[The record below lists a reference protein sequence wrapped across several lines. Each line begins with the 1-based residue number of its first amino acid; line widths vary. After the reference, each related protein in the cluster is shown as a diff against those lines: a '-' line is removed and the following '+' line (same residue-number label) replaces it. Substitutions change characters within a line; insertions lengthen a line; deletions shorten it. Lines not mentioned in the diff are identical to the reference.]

1 MKTRRIPA
9 IGFYIYI
16 VSFIVLI
23 IGYITA
29 IQTFNIFQ
37 YKLDRFVILF
47 PLFAMWIIVLEIIV
61 SFVDKNKPAF
71 TAAIDILFT
80 VFVIFAFAKT
90 LIPFLT
96 NIATYFTVAMG
107 DMALFAVGV
116 PRCIT
121 SCVLFIVSGVLF
133 TIGSFFKVINIKEVK
148 NND

>member
-1 MKTRRIPA
+1 MKTRRIPY

-16 VSFIVLI
+16 ISLITLI

-37 YKLDRFVILF
+37 YKLDRFVMIF
-47 PLFAMWIIVLEIIV
+47 PLFAMWIILLEIIV
-61 SFVDKNKPAF
+61 SIVDINKPAF
-71 TAAIDILFT
+71 TATIDVLFS

-96 NIATYFTVAMG
+96 NIATFFTVNMG

-121 SCVLFIVSGVLF
+121 ACVLFIVSGIIF
-133 TIGSFFKVINIKEVK
+133 IAGSFFKVVKIKEVK